1 MIQHAQWIA
10 PAGAEKHEPCHFR
23 VEKTL
28 RLEQVPPTLT
38 VQITCDGN
46 YLLEVNGVRVGR
58 GPARGTREIAYYDEY
73 DVSPWL
79 HVGENRFSVLSVCMN
94 FPAEATQ
101 PITPAVRMAIGDLA
115 VTDRSWSAFLCS
127 REWPEHGP
135 LYTPQSG
142 YAEWRNLNFAAAP
155 EPAETVI
162 VPADSPLQSKE
173 VRKRDIPLPLETLR
187 LPADVPAAAFVP
199 RCDLNDPEFAR
210 ISTAEPHSPLP
221 PGAETALSAL
231 ASGGDAD
238 VTLPVPPEGGGI
250 TLVIDFGKEI
260 SGFAEVDLT
269 TGNAG
274 VAADFTYEEELY
286 RGDRL
291 RADHTR
297 TNPNYKMADRCVLR
311 AGRQQCGNVLQE
323 RGFRLIQLTLRNV
336 TGPVVIHRVR
346 AVDRRYPFAER
357 GDFFCGDYQLNRLW
371 ETARETVSACTTDI
385 FTDCPWRE
393 RLFYCND
400 FYIENRTALKIFG
413 DPRIHRRAFRMIV
426 SQHRRDGLF
435 TSCSPSIADENCPC
449 ALDNGKTD
457 FHVILSGD
465 LTLTMTLR
473 DYYLH
478 TGDAELVRECYG
490 QMENMLKTFA
500 AWRDGSGVIR
510 PPQKYWNFIDWSF
523 ELNGMGFSGKG
534 TSLLNFLF
542 ILSARALRVLAGA
555 AGVECFISEAELAR
569 MLEQTL
575 RVFHSPAQG
584 VILDTD
590 EDPAA
595 TAAMLKSLGVP
606 PEGPF
611 DITRTS
617 RLTHALAALAGAD
630 RDLCK
635 PMADE
640 KRLTPELYY
649 CIFLLDAME
658 QTGDTAAALKLIRRH
673 WGAMLDSGTPTLW
686 ENGVHKIGKAGFG
699 GSASLCHGFSSAPA
713 SFLQTAVLGIV
724 PLEPG
729 FVRFAFAPKCPELRF
744 ARGRVPTPHGAIR
757 CHWTA
762 RDGRITAFLHVPEA
776 CVAVTPTGE
785 YPAGDHEL
793 AWRV

>member
-10 PAGAEKHEPCHFR
+10 PAGAERHEPCHFR

-28 RLEQVPPTLT
+28 RLEQVPPALT

-58 GPARGTREIAYYDEY
+58 GPARGTRGIAYYDEY

-79 HVGENRFSVLSVCMN
+79 HPGENRFSVLSVCMN

-101 PITPAVRMAIGDLA
+101 PIAPAVRMAVGDLA
-115 VTDRSWSAFLCS
+115 VTDRSWGSFLCTA
-127 REWPEHGP
+127 EWPERGP
-135 LYTPQSG
+135 LFTPQSG
-142 YAEWRNLNFAAAP
+142 YAEWRDLNFAAAP
-155 EPAETVI
+155 EVAETVI
-162 VPADSPLQSKE
+162 VPADSPLWSKE
-173 VRKRDIPLPLETLR
+173 VRRRDIPMPLER
-187 LPADVPAAAFVP
+187 YCLPADLPVAAFVP
-199 RCDLNDPEFAR
+199 RCDLKDPEIAVL
-210 ISTAEPHSPLP
+210 STAEPHSPLP
-221 PGAETALSAL
+221 PGTAAALYAL
-231 ASGGDAD
+231 ASGGEAD
-238 VTLPVPPEGGGI
+238 VELPPPPDGGGV
-250 TLVIDFGKEI
+250 TLVVDFGREI
-260 SGFAEVDLT
+260 SGFAEIDLT
-269 TGNAG
+269 TGEPG
-274 VAADFTYEEELY
+274 VAADIAYEEELY
-286 RGDRL
+286 HGDRL

-297 TNPNYKMADRCVLR
+297 TNPNYKLAERYVLR
-311 AGRQQCGNVLQE
+311 AGRQEFGGVLQE
-323 RGFRLIQLTLRNV
+323 RGFRLIQITLRNITAPV
-336 TGPVVIHRVR
+336 TIHRIR

-371 ETARETVSACTTDI
+371 ETARETVSACTTDS

-400 FYIENRTALKIFG
+400 FYIENRTALKLFG
-413 DPRIHRRAFRMIV
+413 DPRIHRRAFRMIL

-435 TSCSPSIADENCPC
+435 TSCSPSIADEDGPC

-465 LTLTMTLR
+465 LTLTMTLW

-478 TGDAELVRECYG
+478 TGDAELVREAYPQFEG
-490 QMENMLKTFA
+490 MLKTFA
-500 AWRDGSGVIR
+500 SWRDGSGVIR

-542 ILSARALRVLAGA
+542 ILSARALRALAA
-555 AGVECFISEAELAR
+555 ATGSECFITEAELER

-575 RVFHSPAQG
+575 RAFRSPEQG

-595 TAAMLKSLGVP
+595 TPAMLKSLGVP

-611 DITRTS
+611 AVTRTS

-630 RDLCK
+630 KALCA

-640 KRLTPELYY
+640 TLLTPELYY

-658 QTGDTAAALKLIRRH
+658 RTGDTAAALKLIRKH
-673 WGAMLDSGTPTLW
+673 WGSMLDSGTPTLW
-686 ENGVHKIGKAGFG
+686 ENGVHNRGKSGFG

-713 SFLQTAVLGIV
+713 AFLQTAVLGIA

-729 FVRFAFAPKCPELRF
+729 FVRFRFEPKCPELRF
-744 ARGRVPTPHGAIR
+744 AQGRVPTPRGAIR
-757 CHWTA
+757 CRWTA
-762 RDGRITAFLHVPEA
+762 QNGRVSASLHVPEG
-776 CVAVTPTGE
+776 CVGMT
-785 YPAGDHEL
+785 PAGEFPAGNHEFSWKL
-793 AWRV
+793 